1 MLNCLLAQIAFQ
13 ANCMA
18 ATQCIKPCGRDGDD
32 LLKSKESIRIGK
44 KGDLSDFDCG
54 TVVGC
59 KRCVGHK
66 LLIYWDC
73 LTNTSLSRIYQEWS
87 HKEKK
92 KIYHVS
98 SYCVDRNALLML
110 GVRGKKIG

>member
-18 ATQCIKPCGRDGDD
+18 ATQCIKACGCDGDD

-59 KRCVGHK
+59 RRCVGHK

-73 LTNTSLSRIYQEWS
+73 LTNTASPGFTKNGPTKR
-87 HKEKK
+87 KK
-92 KIYHVS
+92 SIT
-98 SYCVDRNALLML
+98 
-110 GVRGKKIG
+110 